1 MKDVLVISLLFV
13 IAPKKGLNENEKN
26 LFVTMSTMSTTF
38 SSRCF
43 LYLSEKM
50 WTMKYASI

>member
-26 LFVTMSTMSTTF
+26 LFVTMSTTF
-38 SSRCF
+38 SSHCF
-43 LYLSEKM
+43 FYLSE
-50 WTMKYASI
+50 